1 MGHSTEAQTSNDR
14 NFSTIFFQFWR
25 LLATTEKTKKKEKQ
39 MKTKGKTQEKKNLE
53 KEKRRGNFLK
63 KTWENKQQSEKMK
76 DVKMKTMKT
85 MKK

>member
-14 NFSTIFFQFWR
+14 NFSTIFSGFGVCLDGQ
-25 LLATTEKTKKKEKQ
+25 KNKEKI
-39 MKTKGKTQEKKNLE
+39 KTKGKTQEKKNLE
-53 KEKRRGNFLK
+53 KEKRRGNFLE

-76 DVKMKTMKT
+76 DVKMQTMKT